1 MKKFIFLITVFLMT
15 LSLLGLSSCGT
26 SGEGSSETTTQLP
39 VVSESKAPKDS
50 VQMPAVS
57 ESETPEDSIEE
68 KVWTKEMVD
77 AVPEAEGLKFY
88 YGIDGYCVEG
98 IGSFEGDVLKIPATY
113 DGQPVKAIAED
124 AFRENNSIRTLILT
138 ENLETVG
145 HYAFGDSHIET
156 LVLDCENTVFEGD
169 TFWNASDLS
178 SVQLVCPPEK
188 LCEGMFSGCNSLASF
203 PFWEGLEEI
212 PKRCFF
218 GSGLAKV
225 RFPTTVKTIGV
236 SAFSQSSVMEVI
248 LSEGVETI
256 ESSAFLMCESLKS
269 FTFSSTV
276 KKICISAFR
285 LCNALEYLVIPKS
298 VEKIEMMAVWECEQ
312 LKAIFCEVDEKP
324 DGWSAP
330 FISEGRVPF
339 EPVYWG
345 GMWEYNENGIPVPLE
360 EKNKNISS

>member
-1 MKKFIFLITVFLMT
+1 MKNFAFLIAVFLMAV
-15 LSLLGLSSCGT
+15 SLIGFSSCKT
-26 SGEGSSETTTQLP
+26 SGEASSETTTQLP
-39 VVSESKAPKDS
+39 VVSESKAPENS
-50 VQMPAVS
+50 VQLPVVS
-57 ESETPEDSIEE
+57 ESKAPENSIEE
-68 KVWTKEMVD
+68 TVWTKEMVD
-77 AVPEAEGLKFY
+77 AVPEAEGLKIFY
-88 YGIDGYCVEG
+88 RVDGYCVEG

-113 DGQPVKAIAED
+113 DGQPVTSIAKD
-124 AFRENNSIRTLILT
+124 AFRENDSIRTLILT
-138 ENLETVG
+138 ENIETVG

-169 TFWNASDLS
+169 TFWNALQLS

-188 LCEGMFSGCNSLASF
+188 LCEGMFSGCTSLASF

-225 RFPTTVKTIGV
+225 RIPTTVKTIGD
-236 SAFSQSSVMEVI
+236 SAFSQSDVVEVI

-256 ESSAFLMCESLKS
+256 ENSAFSMCESLKS

-285 LCNALEYLVIPKS
+285 WCNALEYLVIPRS

-312 LKAIFCEVDEKP
+312 LKAIFCEIEEKP

-330 FISEGRVPF
+330 FIAAGKVPF

-360 EKNKNISS
+360 EKK